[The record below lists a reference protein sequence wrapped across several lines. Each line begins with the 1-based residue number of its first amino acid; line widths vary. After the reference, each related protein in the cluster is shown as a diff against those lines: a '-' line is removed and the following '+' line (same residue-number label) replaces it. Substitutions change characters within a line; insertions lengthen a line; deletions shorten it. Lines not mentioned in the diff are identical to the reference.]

1 MENERVDPGE
11 EQMEGDSGNDESK
24 SDPKNRRCETAHTE
38 TFACKQK
45 RGGDT
50 DQGKRD
56 TTEPVAID
64 GQA

>member
-1 MENERVDPGE
+1 
-11 EQMEGDSGNDESK
+11 MEGDSGNDESK

-45 RGGDT
+45 RGGDA